1 MNGIVH
7 TDRRDYAVREVTAEE
22 APPAPPAPVLMRLG
36 PGPPP
41 PRPYFAADKD
51 APVEAFM
58 AEADR
63 HPVFALLPIHEDRP
77 NGDGER

>member
-22 APPAPPAPVLMRLG
+22 AGPVLTRDVAVATAT
-36 PGPPP
+36 
-41 PRPYFAADKD
+41 RPYFAADKD
-51 APVEAFM
+51 APVEAFV